1 MSSLEA
7 DNFRLAP
14 KTYSKEF
21 EGVLTGITKCYKLIL
36 KDKVTMPNN
45 ENQIRDI
52 FIIDYLKKYS
62 IKKQLNLLNYRFDR
76 ETSEDKSNGRVDI
89 RILSKNGFEI
99 DEAYYIIECKR
110 LDNKNLNGTSGL
122 NAKYIKNGIM
132 RFTTEKYS
140 AYYGLNGMIGFVVE
154 QMDIANNIENIN
166 NLLDNEFSNA
176 NTIEKLKTVNFV
188 ENFAYSYRS
197 THRNNSKKCVQLYH
211 LMFDFSKNL
220 KQQKNQRGKT
230 KASLTHKPT

>member
-14 KTYSKEF
+14 KAYSKEF
-21 EGVLTGITKCYKLIL
+21 EYILTGIVKCYKLIL
-36 KDKVTMPNN
+36 KNKTPISNN
-45 ENQIRDI
+45 ENKIRDI
-52 FIIDYLKKYS
+52 ILKNYLNNNSIRKQVGLADYL
-62 IKKQLNLLNYRFDR
+62 FDG
-76 ETSEDKSNGRVDI
+76 EPIEGQGFVDI
-89 RILSKNGFEI
+89 KISTQNTFS
-99 DEAYYIIECKR
+99 DTSAYYIIECKI
-110 LDNKNLNGTSGL
+110 LDNKNLKGTSGL

-132 RFTTEKYS
+132 RFISEKYS

-197 THRNNSKKCVQLYH
+197 THRNNSKKRVQLYH

-230 KASLTHKPT
+230 KASSAHKPT